1 MNSKEEH
8 NSFAKLFGVSEKKA
22 DEVNYLMDYMVRFL
36 GSSHRKIGHG
46 LKINDISLG
55 DTTIHT
61 EVFDPSLLEL
71 YLITGFDP
79 EKIVAFYAH
88 AIGDNILHPK
98 VKVKKSI
105 YTKKK

>member
-8 NSFAKLFGVSEKKA
+8 NSFAKLFGVSKKKA

-36 GSSHRKIGHG
+36 GSSHRKVGHG
-46 LKINDISLG
+46 LKIENINIG

-61 EVFDPSLLEL
+61 EVFKPSLLEL

-79 EKIVAFYAH
+79 EKMVAFYAH
-88 AIGDNILHPK
+88 AIGDNILKPK
-98 VKVKKSI
+98 VKVHKSI
-105 YTKKK
+105 YSKKK